1 MRRVADQV
9 VATLKNEIHSG
20 VLKPGDQL
28 EEAALAER
36 FDVSRTPVREAIRS
50 LVESGLLETR
60 SRKGAFVRTLS
71 AKEIN
76 DLFEVS
82 AELEG
87 LACRLASERLT
98 NETVTAIRDGL
109 DACTRAAEE
118 DDPTAYAAANLRFHG
133 AIHAASGNVWLIE
146 QLSQI
151 ETRINPYRSMPYK
164 IRGRLPQSVIEHEEI
179 MLAIFDGKG
188 EEAARL
194 MRDHMML
201 QGKRLPLLL
210 QSVP

>member
-1 MRRVADQV
+1 MNRVADQLIQ
-9 VATLKNEIHSG
+9 TLKQEIHAG

-36 FDVSRTPVREAIRS
+36 FAVSRTPIREAVRS

-71 AKEIN
+71 AKELI
-76 DLFEVS
+76 DLFEVA

-98 NETVTAIRDGL
+98 EQSQASIIKGR
-109 DACTRAAEE
+109 DACIDAAKCEDVAAYAEANLQFHRAIHRAA
-118 DDPTAYAAANLRFHG
+118 
-133 AIHAASGNVWLIE
+133 GNAWLIQ
-146 QLSQI
+146 QLAEL
-151 ETRINPYRSMPYK
+151 ETRINPYRSMPYS
-164 IRGRLPQSVIEHEEI
+164 IRGRLPQSVKEHDDI
-179 MLAIFDGKG
+179 LGAISDGEG
-188 EEAARL
+188 TDAARL

-201 QGKRLPLLL
+201 QGKRVPFLL
-210 QSVP
+210 QHID